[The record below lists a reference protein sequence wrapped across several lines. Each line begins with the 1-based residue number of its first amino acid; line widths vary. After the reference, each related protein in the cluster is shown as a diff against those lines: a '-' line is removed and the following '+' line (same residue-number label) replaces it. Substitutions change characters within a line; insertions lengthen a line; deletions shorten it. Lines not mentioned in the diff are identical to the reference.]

1 MDSFLASALLILVL
15 VLLTALL
22 AMAETALI
30 SVRRGR
36 IRELAEAGDDRA
48 RAVMKLH
55 DQPERLFAT
64 VQVGVTV
71 LQVLAA
77 GGAGVLALAHLPPML
92 GPLLERAGLARLSA
106 DVAQVSVLLALILFA
121 YVVLTFGQLIPKSI
135 GYRFAEPLALFV
147 VGPISTT
154 ARLARPLVSLL
165 TASTRLF
172 IRPFGGRGSKG
183 AFVSPEEINFLL
195 REGKERGIFEPPEH
209 ELIHGVYE
217 FSEKLV
223 REVMVPRPKIHAL
236 RADTP
241 PEEILSFVVQ
251 SGYSRYPVY
260 TRSIDDTHGILYNKD
275 LLECLAR
282 KRPLV
287 IKDLLHPVHFVPE
300 NKKVSQLLKEM
311 QRRRLGMSMVVN
323 EYGNVEGLVTM
334 EDLLEEIVGEIQDEY
349 DHEERPVERLP
360 GGGLLVDG
368 SLNLGDL
375 KDAYGLP
382 FPESPEYETL
392 AGFLLSRLE
401 RIPRG
406 GEVVQEGAHR
416 LTVVDMDGKRIHR
429 VKIEP
434 LAADGEKSRTASQA
448 EPEARAR
455 T

>member
-1 MDSFLASALLILVL
+1 MDSFLPSALLII
-15 VLLTALL
+15 LLILL
-22 AMAETALI
+22 AGILSMAETALI
-30 SVRRGR
+30 SVRRAR
-36 IRELAEAGDDRA
+36 IRELVEEGDDRA

-64 VQVGVTV
+64 TQVSVTI

-77 GGAGVLALAHLPPML
+77 GGAGVLALAHLPPTL
-92 GPLLERAGLARLSA
+92 GPFLDDLGATRLSA
-106 DVAQVSVLLALILFA
+106 DVARVSVLLALILFA
-121 YVVLTFGQLIPKSI
+121 YLVLTFGQLIPKAI
-135 GYRFAEPLALFV
+135 GYRFAEPLALLC
-147 VGPISTT
+147 VGPVTVV
-154 ARLARPLVSLL
+154 ARLARPIVSLL
-165 TASTRLF
+165 TASTKLLVRV
-172 IRPFGGRGSKG
+172 FGVGTQG

-223 REVMVPRPKIHAL
+223 REVMVPRPKIHAI
-236 RADTP
+236 RVDAP
-241 PEEILSFVVQ
+241 QEEILTFVVQ

-260 TRSIDDTHGILYNKD
+260 TRSIDDTHGVLYNKD
-275 LLECLAR
+275 LLECLAG
-282 KRPLV
+282 KQPIV

-323 EYGNVEGLVTM
+323 EYGNVEGVVTM

-349 DHEERPVERLP
+349 DLEEKPVERLP
-360 GGGLLVDG
+360 GGALLVDA

-375 KDAYGLP
+375 KDAYNLP

-401 RIPRG
+401 RLPRG
-406 GEVVQEGAHR
+406 GEVIQESGHR

-429 VKIEP
+429 VKIDPPGSGDE
-434 LAADGEKSRTASQA
+434 
-448 EPEARAR
+448 EAPGDPR
-455 T
+455 